1 MRWPR
6 RRTEN
11 ITSQVEDNRIKEK
24 QDDNRNAN
32 LLFFKVRFVVFVIV
46 MIFSST
52 HEIPG
57 KKTVKT
63 LGLSWGSSVRS
74 RSIGFDFV
82 ALAKSI
88 VGGEI
93 HAYKKLLS
101 KARHEALRELEEN
114 TKANNANAVIGLRFT
129 VTSLA
134 PGVIEVTAYGTAVLV
149 K

>member
-1 MRWPR
+1 
-6 RRTEN
+6 
-11 ITSQVEDNRIKEK
+11 
-24 QDDNRNAN
+24 
-32 LLFFKVRFVVFVIV
+32 

-52 HEIPG
+52 HEVPG
-57 KKTVKT
+57 KKTIKA
-63 LGLSWGSSVRS
+63 LGLAWGSSVRS

-82 ALAKSI
+82 ALAKSV

-114 TKANNANAVIGLRFT
+114 AKSNKANAVVGLRFT

-134 PGVIEVTAYGTAVLV
+134 PGVVEVTAYGTAVEV